1 MRAERAFKTKEH
13 EESMRDGSHRILKR
27 ATLANKL
34 MVVLVVV
41 RENEESG
48 GT

>member
-1 MRAERAFKTKEH
+1 MRAERAFMTNEH
-13 EESMRDGSHRILKR
+13 EESMKDGSHRILKR
-27 ATLANKL
+27 ATLVNKL

-41 RENEESG
+41 QENEESG